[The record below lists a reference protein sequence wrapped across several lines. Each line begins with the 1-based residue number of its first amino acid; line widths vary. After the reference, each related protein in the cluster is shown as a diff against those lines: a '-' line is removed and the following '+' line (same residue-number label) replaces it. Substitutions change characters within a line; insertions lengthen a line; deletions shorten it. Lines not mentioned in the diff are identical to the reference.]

1 MTENRDPCAA
11 LDNTHYVCPFR
22 TPKAVQFPGPHS
34 HGNICPNAREPE
46 CPLREGWLADVTV
59 LGTAFGELVQAT
71 LSPIMARVYEM
82 LVELQKLLDKMGQEA
97 AE

>member
-1 MTENRDPCAA
+1 MA
-11 LDNTHYVCPFR
+11 
-22 TPKAVQFPGPHS
+22 
-34 HGNICPNAREPE
+34 
-46 CPLREGWLADVTV
+46 